1 MEVNIGIICT
11 CLPTVRLILQRMF
24 PKILS
29 SGDEQSNDTRVFRA
43 GGTSSG
49 EETQQTTFPVELL
62 STTTLATDARS
73 SYKHFD
79 P

>member
-29 SGDEQSNDTRVFRA
+29 SGDEQNNDARLSRV
-43 GGTSSG
+43 GGTASRG
-49 EETQQTTFPVELL
+49 ETQRPTFLVEL

-79 P
+79 N